1 MKFLLVVLIVLPII
15 GYASLRNDKSEING
29 YVIKGFGDNSFNY
42 MRYNFINIQKL
53 IYKHYDVDVYQH
65 EIIEIK
71 CPAIDKNVPDLY
83 PLTKNEY
90 YTKGSYTNYSN
101 VIDMKTSRQTVDL
114 NNLRLTLSF
123 KQLSNSGHWRIERN
137 GKYVPMKIW
146 RIYFDCLCNDDKGK
160 LIITATIQLNI
171 LPDVD
176 KLMGTLETVIFNEEE
191 LAPPNI
197 DFHYY
202 KAVRYGAKIGVKC
215 HKGRTKYT
223 MIEHSEITSIPKET
237 NTTNPATKIEYT
249 FALLPDDASISS
261 HDNTAIIDLTSSLSL
276 VNTSSVIF
284 GNAVCDGS
292 GYQGKFYFIDPRYFH
307 NYAVGIHANSN
318 FNMVITIN
326 QKREHN
332 YIYRLLTDDPP
343 HSIAIFHMPDILR
356 ISEELKWNV
365 YDPSMKTTKITN
377 SLVVFDVTKT
387 TIYNGRSF
395 LVRNKNT
402 KVNFNTYIEIV
413 TTSTMRYNDEVPV
426 DGIGDSLISQI
437 NSIVFVDIL
446 MDKKRTLLPS
456 TEHGTTIRID
466 DPKNSC
472 KDCYYKTDRTITSY
486 YFKIIKKTENITMEA
501 KITEVQKTNPIY
513 VLWDETKSH
522 GFDGVLKPLFGI
534 RIYWYHHKIA
544 VKDEK
549 ATMWNNGKVDFNDIS
564 TSYFYNIEILPN
576 SKIHF
581 SCKDFFKNI
590 FNDDSASLKLYPEG
604 KNVMFKQIEDINMD
618 PRIGKNVVNVDE
630 AFGTKGLAIY
640 KKPET
645 PDKVDMTITL
655 ANDKIVLGEHIQPFY
670 FICAYDVGSK
680 DWEKNRKPVAVIG
693 VDPIFNQ
700 EKIYGCG
707 VKPELFYNKEGKRN
721 REKTC
726 EFELDDSKTIG
737 FHCPSMV
744 PDHFRKG
751 DQTKWAPLREE
762 ATSRNP
768 YETMVRCFDSSNGLT
783 IDKLESHEVELFDR
797 PDSSGEVQSL
807 YIFTK
812 ELLWDAGDDITRVT
826 CYCLDK
832 SGSAKAIITV
842 IDKSTKT

>member
-1 MKFLLVVLIVLPII
+1 MKFLLVALIVLPTMDYAAFI
-15 GYASLRNDKSEING
+15 GDKSEING
-29 YVIKGFGDNSFNY
+29 YVIKGFGDHLFNY
-42 MRYNFINIQKL
+42 SRYNFIDIGHL
-53 IYKHYDVDVYQH
+53 MYKHYDVDIYQH

-71 CPAIDKNVPDLY
+71 CPVINKNVPELY

-90 YTKGSYTNYSN
+90 FTKGAYMKSTNVLGKN
-101 VIDMKTSRQTVDL
+101 VPRQTVDVDK
-114 NNLRLTLSF
+114 LRKSLSF

-146 RIYFDCLCNDDKGK
+146 RIYFDCLCNDDKGE
-160 LIITATIQLNI
+160 LIRTATIQLNI

-191 LAPPNI
+191 LAPPNLEL
-197 DFHYY
+197 HYY
-202 KAVRYGAKIGVKC
+202 KTVRYGAKIGVKC
-215 HKGRTKYT
+215 AKGRTKFQMLKYGT
-223 MIEHSEITSIPKET
+223 VIPIPEAT
-237 NTTNPATKIEYT
+237 NTTNPATKIQYT
-249 FALLPDDASISS
+249 YISMPDDASISS
-261 HDNTAIIDLTSSLSL
+261 HDNTAIVDLTSSLSL

-292 GYQGKFYFIDPRYFH
+292 GYQGKFYFIDPRYFY
-307 NYAVGIHANSN
+307 NSKFGINVKSNKNILSNSHKIGN
-318 FNMVITIN
+318 DYFL
-326 QKREHN
+326 
-332 YIYRLLTDDPP
+332 RLFTDKPQD
-343 HSIAIFHMPDILR
+343 SIATIHIPNILR
-356 ISEELKWNV
+356 ISEEFKWNV
-365 YDPSMKTTKITN
+365 CDPSMKATKITN
-377 SLVVFDVTKT
+377 SLVVFDIMRRSNYKRRTILVHKNVTGG
-387 TIYNGRSF
+387 NN
-395 LVRNKNT
+395 V
-402 KVNFNTYIEIV
+402 YIEFPVSSI
-413 TTSTMRYNDEVPV
+413 MRYNDEVPV
-426 DGIGDSLISQI
+426 NGIGDSLISQI

-466 DPKNSC
+466 DKKNSC
-472 KDCYYKTDRTITSY
+472 EDCYYKTEKSITS
-486 YFKIIKKTENITMEA
+486 ISIKESSALEYRVTYECQ
-501 KITEVQKTNPIY
+501 ITETYKTNPIY

-522 GFDGVLKPLFGI
+522 GFNGVLKPLFGI

-590 FNDDSASLKLYPEG
+590 SNDDSASLKLYPEG

-680 DWEKNRKPVAVIG
+680 DWERNRKPVAIIG

>member
-1 MKFLLVVLIVLPII
+1 MKFLLVALFVLPII
-15 GYASLRNDKSEING
+15 GYASLIGDKSEING
-29 YVIKGFGDNSFNY
+29 YVIKGFGDHLFNY
-42 MRYNFINIQKL
+42 LRYNFIDIQHL
-53 IYKHYDVDVYQH
+53 MYKHYDVDVYQH

-71 CPAIDKNVPDLY
+71 CPVINKNIPELY

-90 YTKGSYTNYSN
+90 YTRGAYMKSTN
-101 VIDMKTSRQTVDL
+101 VLGKKVPRQTVDVDK
-114 NNLRLTLSF
+114 LRKSLSF

-146 RIYFDCLCNDDKGK
+146 RIYFDCLCNDDKGE
-160 LIITATIQLNI
+160 LMRTATIQLNI

-191 LAPPNI
+191 LAPPNLG
-197 DFHYY
+197 FHYY
-202 KAVRYGAKIGVKC
+202 KDVRYGAKIGVKC
-215 HKGRTKYT
+215 AKGRTKFQMLKHGT
-223 MIEHSEITSIPKET
+223 VIPTPKET
-237 NTTNPATKIEYT
+237 SVIHPATKIEYT
-249 FALLPDDASISS
+249 YASMPDDASISS
-261 HDNTAIIDLTSSLSL
+261 HDNTAIVDLTSSLSL
-276 VNTSSVIF
+276 IHSAHYMIEVVK
-284 GNAVCDGS
+284 CDDS
-292 GYQGKFYFIDPRYFH
+292 GYHGNFYFTTPKYFY
-307 NYAVGIHANSN
+307 NTKFGMHARSNKDILSNSHKIGN
-318 FNMVITIN
+318 DYFL
-326 QKREHN
+326 
-332 YIYRLLTDDPP
+332 RLFTDKPQD
-343 HSIAIFHMPDILR
+343 SIAIFHMPDILH
-356 ISEELKWNV
+356 ISKELKWNV
-365 YDPSMKTTKITN
+365 YDPSMKATKITN
-377 SLVVFDVTKT
+377 SLVVFDVMRRSNYKRR
-387 TIYNGRSF
+387 TI
-395 LVRNKNT
+395 LVHKNVT
-402 KVNFNTYIEIV
+402 EGNNVYIEFPVSSI
-413 TTSTMRYNDEVPV
+413 MRFYDEVPV

-456 TEHGTTIRID
+456 TEHGTTIRIEH
-466 DPKNSC
+466 PQKKC
-472 KDCYYKTDRTITSY
+472 EDCYYKTEKSITS
-486 YFKIIKKTENITMEA
+486 ISIKESSALEYRVTYECQ
-501 KITEVQKTNPIY
+501 ITETYKTNPIY

-522 GFDGVLKPLFGI
+522 GFNGVLKPLFGI

-581 SCKDFFKNI
+581 SCKEFFKNI

-751 DQTKWAPLREE
+751 DQTKWTPLREE

-797 PDSSGEVQSL
+797 PHSSGEVQSL

-812 ELLWDAGDDITRVT
+812 ELLWDAGNDITRVT

-842 IDKSTKT
+842 IDKSTKN

>member
-1 MKFLLVVLIVLPII
+1 MKFLLVVLIVVAIVAVAI
-15 GYASLRNDKSEING
+15 SNINSYNNSFG
-29 YVIKGFGDNSFNY
+29 YVIKGFGNNLQNYSPFNFT
-42 MRYNFINIQKL
+42 NAGHS
-53 IYKHYDVDVYQH
+53 IYKHFDVDVYQH

-71 CPAIDKNVPDLY
+71 CPVINKNIPELY

-90 YTKGSYTNYSN
+90 YTRGAYMKSTN
-101 VIDMKTSRQTVDL
+101 VLGKKVPRQTVDVDK
-114 NNLRLTLSF
+114 LRKSLSF

-146 RIYFDCLCNDDKGK
+146 KIYFDCLCNDDKGE
-160 LIITATIQLNI
+160 LMRTATIQLNI

-176 KLMGTLETVIFNEEE
+176 KLMGTLETVIFNKEE
-191 LAPPNI
+191 LAPPNLELY
-197 DFHYY
+197 YY
-202 KAVRYGAKIGVKC
+202 KAVRFGANIGVKC
-215 HKGRTKYT
+215 HKGRSKFFMLKYGKA
-223 MIEHSEITSIPKET
+223 TSIPKET
-237 NTTNPATKIEYT
+237 SVIHPATKIEYT

-261 HDNTAIIDLTSSLSL
+261 HDNTAIIDLTSSLSQL
-276 VNTSSVIF
+276 YWRNVVI
-284 GNAVCDGS
+284 GGVTCDGS
-292 GYQGKFYFIDPRYFH
+292 GYRGDFYFIHPQYFYNSKFGINARSNKDILSNSH
-307 NYAVGIHANSN
+307 KVGNDY
-318 FNMVITIN
+318 F
-326 QKREHN
+326 
-332 YIYRLLTDDPP
+332 LTLFTDYPP
-343 HSIAIFHMPDILR
+343 HSIATIHIPNILR
-356 ISEELKWNV
+356 ISEEFKWNV
-365 YDPSMKTTKITN
+365 CDPSMKATKITN
-377 SLVVFDVTKT
+377 SLVVFDIMRRSNYKRRTILVHKNVTGG
-387 TIYNGRSF
+387 NN
-395 LVRNKNT
+395 V
-402 KVNFNTYIEIV
+402 YIEFPVSSI
-413 TTSTMRYNDEVPV
+413 MRYNDEVPV
-426 DGIGDSLISQI
+426 NGIGDSLISQI

-466 DPKNSC
+466 DKKNSC
-472 KDCYYKTDRTITSY
+472 EDCYYKTEKSITS
-486 YFKIIKKTENITMEA
+486 ISIKESSALEYRVTYECQ
-501 KITEVQKTNPIY
+501 ITETYKTNPIY

-522 GFDGVLKPLFGI
+522 GFNGVLKPLFGI

-581 SCKDFFKNI
+581 SCKEFFKNI
-590 FNDDSASLKLYPEG
+590 SNDDSASLKLYPEG

-797 PDSSGEVQSL
+797 PHSSGEVQSL

-842 IDKSTKT
+842 IDRKN

>member
-1 MKFLLVVLIVLPII
+1 MKFLLVALIVLPII
-15 GYASLRNDKSEING
+15 GYASLRDEFNAING
-29 YVIKGFGDNSFNY
+29 YVIKGFGDHLFNYWSFNSK
-42 MRYNFINIQKL
+42 NIQNL

-71 CPAIDKNVPDLY
+71 CPAIHENVPMLY
-83 PLTKNEY
+83 PLTDCVY
-90 YTKGSYTNYSN
+90 FTKGAYMEYSN
-101 VIDMKTSRQTVDL
+101 VVNVKTSRQTVDL
-114 NNLRLTLSF
+114 NKLRKSLSF

-146 RIYFDCLCNDDKGK
+146 RIYFDCLCNDDKGE
-160 LIITATIQLNI
+160 LMRTATIQLNI

-191 LAPPNI
+191 LAPPNLEL
-197 DFHYY
+197 HYY

-215 HKGRTKYT
+215 AKGRTKYT
-223 MIEHSEITSIPKET
+223 MIEDGKPTSIPEET
-237 NTTNPATKIEYT
+237 NTTNPATNIHYT
-249 FALLPDDASISS
+249 FASMPDDTSISS

-276 VNTSSVIF
+276 VNTNSVIF

-292 GYQGKFYFIDPRYFH
+292 GYQGKLYFIHPQYFH
-307 NYAVGIHANSN
+307 NTEIGIYARSNKDILSNSHKIGN
-318 FNMVITIN
+318 DYFL
-326 QKREHN
+326 
-332 YIYRLLTDDPP
+332 RLFTDKPQD
-343 HSIAIFHMPDILR
+343 SIAIFHMPDILH
-356 ISEELKWNV
+356 ISKELKWNV
-365 YDPSMKTTKITN
+365 YDPSMKATKITN
-377 SLVVFDVTKT
+377 SLVVFDVMRRSNYKRR
-387 TIYNGRSF
+387 TI
-395 LVRNKNT
+395 LVHKNVT
-402 KVNFNTYIEIV
+402 EGNNVYIEFPVSSI
-413 TTSTMRYNDEVPV
+413 MRFYDEVPV

-456 TEHGTTIRID
+456 TEHGTTIRIEH
-466 DPKNSC
+466 PQKKC
-472 KDCYYKTDRTITSY
+472 EDCYYKTEKSITS
-486 YFKIIKKTENITMEA
+486 ISIKESSALEYRVTYECQIT
-501 KITEVQKTNPIY
+501 KSYKTNPIY

-522 GFDGVLKPLFGI
+522 GFNGVLKPLFGI

-581 SCKDFFKNI
+581 SCKEFFKNI
-590 FNDDSASLKLYPEG
+590 SNDDSASLKLYPEG

-680 DWEKNRKPVAVIG
+680 DWERNRKPVAVIG

-751 DQTKWAPLREE
+751 DQTKL
-762 ATSRNP
+762 TGYDMDLVLLNP
-768 YETMVRCFDSSNGLT
+768 YATKLRCFDSSNKSDVEG
-783 IDKLESHEVELFDR
+783 LESNELDLFDR

-812 ELLWDAGDDITRVT
+812 ELLWDARDNITRVT

>member
-15 GYASLRNDKSEING
+15 GYAAFTDEFNAING
-29 YVIKGFGDNSFNY
+29 YVIKGFGDHLFNYWSFNSK
-42 MRYNFINIQKL
+42 NIQNL

-71 CPAIDKNVPDLY
+71 CPAIHENAPMLY
-83 PLTKNEY
+83 PLTEY
-90 YTKGSYTNYSN
+90 GYFTKGAYTRSSN
-101 VIDMKTSRQTVDL
+101 AIDMFVIRKPVDL
-114 NNLRLTLSF
+114 NKLRKSLSF

-146 RIYFDCLCNDDKGK
+146 RIYFDCLCNNDKGE
-160 LIITATIQLNI
+160 LMRTATIQLNI

-191 LAPPNI
+191 LAPPNLEL
-197 DFHYY
+197 HYY

-215 HKGRTKYT
+215 AKGRTKYT
-223 MIEHSEITSIPKET
+223 MIEDGKPTSIPEET
-237 NTTNPATKIEYT
+237 NTTNPATNIHYT
-249 FALLPDDASISS
+249 FASMPDDTSISS

-276 VNTSSVIF
+276 VNTNSVIF

-292 GYQGKFYFIDPRYFH
+292 GYHGKFYFIHPQYFH
-307 NYAVGIHANSN
+307 NTEFGIHAYSN
-318 FNMVITIN
+318 ETYLTNKGHENGNEYFIRVFTI
-326 QKREHN
+326 
-332 YIYRLLTDDPP
+332 YTDTNFPFIIAV
-343 HSIAIFHMPDILR
+343 HSPDILQF
-356 ISEELKWNV
+356 SSELKYNLSDKSYEV
-365 YDPSMKTTKITN
+365 TKISN
-377 SLVVFDVTKT
+377 SLVILDTSNALIYSDKRLFVGNNGKT
-387 TIYNGRSF
+387 I
-395 LVRNKNT
+395 K
-402 KVNFNTYIEIV
+402 KMYIEFLA
-413 TTSTMRYNDEVPV
+413 TSRFRLDDVAPQDN
-426 DGIGDSLISQI
+426 IWDSLIMQEKVPGFLEVLTNKANNLFS
-437 NSIVFVDIL
+437 S
-446 MDKKRTLLPS
+446 MD
-456 TEHGTTIRID
+456 HGVAVRID
-466 DPKNSC
+466 DPQKTCN
-472 KDCYYKTDRTITSY
+472 DCYYKIKNNITIFREQRILY
-486 YFKIIKKTENITMEA
+486 EHKIILVYYVSKGYE
-501 KITEVQKTNPIY
+501 TNPIY
-513 VLWDETKSH
+513 VLWDESEAH
-522 GFDGVLKPLFGI
+522 GFNGVLTPLFGI
-534 RIYWYHHKIA
+534 RIYWYHHRIA

-590 FNDDSASLKLYPEG
+590 SNDDSASLKLYPEG

-680 DWEKNRKPVAVIG
+680 DWGNNRKPVAVIG

-797 PDSSGEVQSL
+797 PHSSGEVQSL
-807 YIFTK
+807 WIFKRNLNT
-812 ELLWDAGDDITRVT
+812 LGRRLSGVI
-826 CYCLDK
+826 CYCV
-832 SGSAKAIITV
+832 GSNGKAVAAINV
-842 IDKSTKT
+842 YN